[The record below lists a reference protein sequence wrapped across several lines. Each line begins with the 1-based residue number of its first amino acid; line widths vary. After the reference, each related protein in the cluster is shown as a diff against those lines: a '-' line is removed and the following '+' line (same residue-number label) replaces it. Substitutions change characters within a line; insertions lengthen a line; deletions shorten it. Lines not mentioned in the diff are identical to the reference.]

1 MSPTGI
7 EGGTSGG
14 TVVTGKT
21 HSVRDLLKRKL
32 LCNLLDAG
40 LLSGFLNQAELLS
53 RRHDAWYSLQIVD
66 GANLAPGFQ

>member
-1 MSPTGI
+1 MSSTGI

-53 RRHDAWYSLQIVD
+53 RCHDAWDSLQIINRAD
-66 GANLAPGFQ
+66 LTPGFQ